1 MNAMYMTAAYG
12 YDYAGTT
19 SSAGNLNSLA
29 VLFSGAYL
37 IIMLIFMAILIV
49 ANWKI
54 FTKAGEPGWAC
65 FVPFYSQYLLFKIAW
80 GNGWLF
86 LLMCIPVA
94 NAIVSL
100 IVLYKLSVAFGHGI
114 GFFLGLLFL
123 SPIFILILG
132 FGSSQYQGP
141 A

>member
-1 MNAMYMTAAYG
+1 MNAMYMTAT
-12 YDYAGTT
+12 YDYASTASSMGNSNPLAILYSGTF
-19 SSAGNLNSLA
+19 LL
-29 VLFSGAYL
+29 
-37 IIMLIFMAILIV
+37 IMLIFMVILIV

-54 FTKAGEPGWAC
+54 FTKAGEPGWGC

-86 LLMCIPVA
+86 LLMCIPVV

-100 IVLYKLSVAFGHGI
+100 IVLYKLSVAFGYGL

-132 FGSSQYQGP
+132 FGSAQYQGP